1 MRKSPTGLQSEGSS
15 LSLFVAMYQ
24 DALGLFQETSENA
37 KRIEQLAS
45 NTVMRHLETTRK
57 ITKRSKDA
65 G

>member
-24 DALGLFQETSENA
+24 DVLGLFQETSENA

-45 NTVMRHLETTRK
+45 NTVMRHLENTRK

-65 G
+65 S

>member
-24 DALGLFQETSENA
+24 DVLGLFQETSENA

-45 NTVMRHLETTRK
+45 NTVMRHLENTRK